1 MEQKKYKFSLRL
13 KLVIFTTVLAI
24 ITYSTSAIFISFL
37 VEYVDHLVS
46 PAIFTLITLVMGIFW
61 SGVLAYFGSGFLTR
75 ALQKLEVAAY
85 KAAQG
90 DINEDVPVSTSDDEI
105 QALSVAFN
113 EMLHNMRNMVQ
124 SIESNF
130 HSTNEQV
137 SQMATASSSAS
148 NQADEILITVQEIA
162 RGADQSAT
170 AIQETAT
177 AVEDIIEFATQVE
190 EKATTSEKLS
200 NEMVSS
206 LNETKE
212 VYTSLIGGI
221 HTLAEENEKSMT
233 AVRRLEEH
241 ANEVSSIVS
250 LVGEIANQTNLLAL
264 NASIEAAR
272 AGEHGKGFAVVA
284 DEVRKLADESAKA
297 VQGITG
303 LIQNIQQEVQNVVGQ
318 IGEQVETARNQA
330 KNGQVSAEILSE
342 SSQAILDVAT
352 AVKQISELIHQQM
365 DSLHKTGAQSEEV
378 AAIAQETSAG
388 AHEVASSIK
397 EQSEQINHMN
407 DLGKKLAESS
417 EELRKTIDRFII

>member
-1 MEQKKYKFSLRL
+1 MKQKKYKFSLRL

-46 PAIFTLITLVMGIFW
+46 PGIFTLITLVMGIFW

-90 DINEDVPVSTSDDEI
+90 DINEDVPVSDSDDEI
-105 QALSVAFN
+105 RALSVAFN

-148 NQADEILITVQEIA
+148 NQADEILVTVQEIA

-190 EKATTSEKLS
+190 VKATTSEKLS

-221 HTLAEENEKSMT
+221 QTLAEENEKSMT

-365 DSLHKTGAQSEEV
+365 DSLHRTGAQSEEV

-407 DLGKKLAESS
+407 DLGNKLAESS